1 MSEIEELRQKIDAID
16 SGILKLLNE
25 RAQHVAEIGRIKKSQ
40 NAEIHVPKR
49 EMEIYQRLEKS
60 NPGPFPNEAVRAVF
74 REIISACLS
83 LEQPLKVAF
92 LGPPATFSHL
102 ACMRHFGFSTHYVPV
117 NSIREVFLEVEK
129 GQAVYGVVPIENST
143 EGVITHTLDLLADS
157 ELKISAEVMLEVSH
171 NLLSKAESLD
181 KVQKIYSFSPP
192 AAQCRQWLDSHLSG
206 IPILEVYSSARAAEM
221 AAQDPTSAAIASE
234 LAADLYGLNILSSRI
249 EDNPNNITRFLV
261 VGKKMMPQTGH
272 DKTSVMF
279 SVKDRVGA
287 LHEVLQAF
295 ARYEI
300 NLTKIESRPSR
311 RKTWEYV
318 FFVDLEGHVEEE
330 RIAKALEALEESS
343 SFVKILG
350 SYPVGI

>member
-25 RAQHVAEIGRIKKSQ
+25 RAQHVTEIGRIKKSK

-49 EMEIYQRLEKS
+49 ELEIYQRLEKS

-92 LGPPATFSHL
+92 LGPKATFSHL

-117 NSIREVFLEVEK
+117 NSIRDVFLEVEK
-129 GQAVYGVVPIENST
+129 GNCIYGVVPIENST

-171 NLLSKAESLD
+171 NLLSKAEGLD
-181 KVQKIYSFSPP
+181 KVQKIYSFNPP
-192 AAQCRQWLDSHLSG
+192 AAQCRQWLATNL
-206 IPILEVYSSARAAEM
+206 PNVPVQEVFSSARAAEM
-221 AAQDPTSAAIASE
+221 AAQDPASAAIASE
-234 LAADLYGLNILSSRI
+234 LAADLYGLNILSKRI

-261 VGKKMMPQTGH
+261 VGKKMMTPTGR
-272 DKTSVMF
+272 DKSSIMF
-279 SVKDRVGA
+279 SIKDKVGA
-287 LHEVLQAF
+287 LHNVLEAF
-295 ARYEI
+295 ARHGI

-311 RKTWEYV
+311 RKSWDYV
-318 FFVDLEGHVEEE
+318 FFADLEGHVEEE
-330 RIAKALEALEESS
+330 RVKKALEALEGLS

-350 SYPVGI
+350 AYPVGS

>member
-1 MSEIEELRQKIDAID
+1 MSEIEELRRKIDEID

-25 RAQHVAEIGRIKKSQ
+25 RAQYVSEIGRIKKSR

-60 NPGPFPNEAVRAVF
+60 NTGPFPNEAVRAVF

-157 ELKISAEVMLEVSH
+157 ELKISAEVLLEVSH

-192 AAQCRQWLDSHLSG
+192 AAQCRQWLDSHLAG
-206 IPILEVYSSARAAEM
+206 IPVLEVYSSARAAEM

-234 LAADLYGLNILSSRI
+234 LAADLYRLNILSSRI

-261 VGKKMMPQTGH
+261 VGKKMMPQTGR

-287 LHEVLQAF
+287 LHDVLQTF
-295 ARYEI
+295 AQHGI

-311 RKTWEYV
+311 RKTWEYI
-318 FFVDLEGHVEEE
+318 FFVDLEGHVDEE
-330 RIAKALEALEESS
+330 RIRKALDALEELS

-350 SYPVGI
+350 SYPVGS